1 MKKGMLALTIV
12 IALLGSM
19 SVVSVGAEEK
29 VSLSDRLLS
38 NAVFYQLDQ
47 TENGSSQLI
56 TTDHLGNEV
65 SLPYE
70 NLEMPSFFS
79 AGTLPSS
86 YDLRQQKNVSAR
98 TLSTSVKHQGFSGFC
113 WAFAASASAESSVLK
128 QNLEK
133 EEDLS
138 GIGGQNE
145 LSFSPV
151 HLGQTAFYPID
162 TDGISGDYF
171 YSSYTGSHSGNDW
184 ITAAAMSSGR
194 GVQLWRENSIS
205 FMRYGVDEAQK
216 TVSYYTLRNFYDTA
230 MDYRNPTS
238 PANHS
243 NIEKVKRWVMQNGV
257 CSLHYH
263 PSTIYMNAA
272 KTLAG
277 VYSKNTVGNSN
288 HAVSLIGWDDAFD
301 FSVFPGMTTR
311 PPANGAW
318 LIKDSYGE
326 EDAVGGYY
334 WLSYYDTSIT
344 SVGSFEMMPA
354 EETDNNY
361 QYTGMIGN
369 VNINPVKAAN
379 VFTAKGE
386 ETLTRLGIFTVS
398 PLVSYT
404 ATVYRGV
411 SDSPESGTLAATVE
425 GLFEHRGYQTIEL
438 DTPVSLSAGEKFS
451 VVFAL
456 EDIEGNAGDFWF
468 ELDGGEFFAGERV
481 HYASSAGES
490 YLYENLGAGPA
501 WYDTTNV
508 LLTQTQTLG
517 NVMIRAYTENAER
530 TVDKTALSAAILR
543 AETEESTGL
552 SNDSN
557 SNIRSELWG
566 IYEQNLSA
574 ANALM
579 ESDTASQQEID
590 NQTKNLNAILNILKR
605 DREKTISTA
614 DELYAY
620 AKDWMSPVN
629 GCIETVKLGD
639 DIVLNPASAFSKD
652 ANGFI
657 RSALNGT
664 RLWTPLG
671 SKGEPY
677 PVNFDGQGHSISGM
691 LVAGGTYRGLFGEMT
706 GTLKN
711 LALKDSLVYTGT
723 ASGSLIGCLHQGGTA
738 ENLIISGV
746 SVIPQTTATDM
757 VGGAVGVMR
766 EYDFY
771 FDDAETL
778 PPPNIKNVS
787 VTDGLVIGN
796 RAVSGVVGRIFEN
809 GTLGEGL
816 SFTGRIEARLQTD
829 SYEIIGPVVGRDE
842 TKAATYP
849 AVTFNAANTTMRMT
863 LLCDEETYSGT
874 LSLLTAPEHKGLKS
888 LTSTNLALSKGERE
902 QVYVFRGAPWANDI
916 SISATLY
923 DISDFSTLYENGMV
937 TVTSPKRMDTGAF
950 LLAAR
955 YAGGNLVKAVPIAV
969 SLQNGKQTVD
979 ISSQFTPQTGETYK
993 VMLWDLAKVQPLGPA
1008 TE

>member
-1 MKKGMLALTIV
+1 MLKRLM
-12 IALLGSM
+12 SM
-19 SVVSVGAEEK
+19 LVLILFLFSFAVFGVAAEGK
-29 VSLSDRLLS
+29 VSLSERLLS
-38 NAVFYQLDQ
+38 DAVFYQLDQ
-47 TENGSSQLI
+47 SEDGSSRLI
-56 TTDHLGNEV
+56 TKDYLGNEV

-79 AGTLPSS
+79 AETLPSS
-86 YDLRQQKNVSAR
+86 YDLRQQKNASER
-98 TLSTSVKHQGFSGFC
+98 TLSTSVKHQGFSDFC

-138 GIGGQNE
+138 NIGGKNE
-145 LSFSPV
+145 LAFSPV
-151 HLGQTAFYPID
+151 HLGQTAFYPVEA
-162 TDGISGDYF
+162 DGISGDYF
-171 YSSYTGSHSGNDW
+171 YSAYAGSHSGNDW
-184 ITAAAMSSGR
+184 ISAAAMSSGR
-194 GVQLWRENSIS
+194 GVQLWRENPIS
-205 FMRYGVDEAQK
+205 FTRYGVDEAQK
-216 TVSYYTLRNFYDTA
+216 TVSYYALQNFYDTA

-238 PANHS
+238 SANNS
-243 NIEKVKRWVMQNGV
+243 NIEKVKRWVMEHGV

-263 PSTIYMNAA
+263 PSTIYKNTEE
-272 KTLAG
+272 TLAG

-311 PPANGAW
+311 PPTNGAW

-326 EDAVGGYY
+326 DDAIGGYY

-344 SVGSFEMMPA
+344 SVGSFEMMDA
-354 EETDNNY
+354 ERIDNNY

-411 SDSPESGTLAATVE
+411 SGSPESGTLAATVE
-425 GLFEHRGYQTIEL
+425 GVFEHRGYQTIEL
-438 DTPVSLSAGEKFS
+438 DTPVSLSTGEKFS

-456 EDIEGNAGDFWF
+456 EDIEGYAGDFWF
-468 ELDGGEFFAGERV
+468 ELDGGEFFAGESV

-490 YLYENLGAGPA
+490 YLYENLGAGA
-501 WYDTTNV
+501 LWYDTTNV
-508 LLTQTQTLG
+508 LLTETQTLG
-517 NVMIRAYTENAER
+517 NVMIRAFTED
-530 TVDKTALSAAILR
+530 TDSSVDKTALSAAILR
-543 AETEESTGL
+543 AETEESAGL
-552 SNDSN
+552 SNDSG
-557 SNIRSELWG
+557 SKIRSELWE
-566 IYEQNLSA
+566 IYEANLSA

-579 ESDTASQQEID
+579 ESDAASQQEVD

-605 DREKTISTA
+605 DREKTISSA
-614 DELYAY
+614 SELYAY

-652 ANGFI
+652 AEGFI
-657 RSALNGT
+657 HSAANGT

-677 PVNFDGQGHSISGM
+677 PVEFDGQGHSISGM
-691 LVAGGTYRGLFGEMT
+691 MVAGGTYRGFFGEMI
-706 GTLKN
+706 GTVKN
-711 LALKDSLVYTGT
+711 LTLKDSLIYTGT
-723 ASGSLIGCLHQGGTA
+723 ASGSLVGCLHQGGA
-738 ENLIISGV
+738 VENCTVSGV

-771 FDDAETL
+771 FANAETL
-778 PPPNIKNVS
+778 PAPNIKNVS
-787 VTDGLVIGN
+787 VTDSLVIGD
-796 RAVSGVVGRIFEN
+796 RAVGGVVGRIFEN
-809 GTLGEGL
+809 GILGEDL
-816 SFTGRIEARLQTD
+816 SFNGRIEARLQTD

-849 AVTFNAANTTMRMT
+849 AVTFDAANTTMRMA

-874 LSLLTAPEHKGLKS
+874 LSLLTAPEHKGLES
-888 LTSTNLALSKGERE
+888 LAATNLTLSKGERE
-902 QVYVFRGAPWANDI
+902 QVYVFSGAPWANDI

-923 DISDFSTLYENGMV
+923 DISDFSTSYENGTV
-937 TVTSPKRMDTGAF
+937 TVISPKKNPTGVF

-955 YAGGNLVKAVPIAV
+955 YAGGKLVKAVPIAV
-969 SLQNGKQTVD
+969 GLQNGKQTMN
-979 ISSQFTPQTGETYK
+979 ISSQFSPQTGETYK
-993 VMLWDLAKVQPLGPA
+993 VMLWDLAKVQPLGSA
-1008 TE
+1008 AE

>member
-1 MKKGMLALTIV
+1 MLKRLM
-12 IALLGSM
+12 SM
-19 SVVSVGAEEK
+19 LVLILFLFSFAVFGVAAEGK
-29 VSLSDRLLS
+29 VSLSERLLS
-38 NAVFYQLDQ
+38 DAVFYQLDQ
-47 TENGSSQLI
+47 TEDGSSRLI
-56 TTDHLGNEV
+56 AKDYLGNEV

-79 AGTLPSS
+79 TETLPSS
-86 YDLRQQKNVSAR
+86 YDLRQQKNASER
-98 TLSTSVKHQGFSGFC
+98 TLSTSVKHQGFSVFC

-128 QNLEK
+128 QNLEQA
-133 EEDLS
+133 EDLS
-138 GIGGQNE
+138 GIGGQTE

-184 ITAAAMSSGR
+184 ISAAAMSSGR
-194 GVQLWRENSIS
+194 GVQLWRENPTS

-216 TVSYYTLRNFYDTA
+216 TVSYYALQNFYDTA

-238 PANHS
+238 SANNS
-243 NIEKVKRWVMQNGV
+243 NIEKVKRWVMENGA
-257 CSLHYH
+257 CSLSYH
-263 PSTIYMNAA
+263 PSTIYMNAG

-277 VYSKNTVGNSN
+277 VYSDSAVGKSD
-288 HAVSLIGWDDAFD
+288 HAVTVVGWDDDFS
-301 FSVFPGMTTR
+301 FSVFSDMNKK
-311 PPANGAW
+311 PPKNGAW

-326 EDAVGGYY
+326 DDAIGGYY

-344 SVGSFEMMPA
+344 SVGSFEMMDA
-354 EETDNNY
+354 EAFDNNY

-411 SDSPESGTLAATVE
+411 AGSPESGTLAATVE
-425 GLFEHRGYQTIEL
+425 GVFEHRGYQTVEL
-438 DTPVSLSAGEKFS
+438 DTPVSLSPGEKFS

-456 EDIEGNAGDFWF
+456 EDIEGNAADFWF
-468 ELDGGEFFAGERV
+468 ELDGGEFFAGESV

-508 LLTQTQTLG
+508 LLTETQTLG

-543 AETEESTGL
+543 AETEESAGL
-552 SNDSN
+552 SNDSG
-557 SNIRSELWG
+557 SKIRSELWE

-574 ANALM
+574 ADALM
-579 ESDTASQQEID
+579 ESDTASQQDID
-590 NQTKNLNAILNILKR
+590 NQAKNLNAILNILKR

-620 AKDWMSPVN
+620 AKDWMRPEN
-629 GCIETVKLGD
+629 GCLETVKLGD
-639 DIVLNPASAFSKD
+639 DIVLNPPSAFSTD
-652 ANGFI
+652 DDGFLRMAANG
-657 RSALNGT
+657 T
-664 RLWTPLG
+664 KLWTPLG

-677 PVNFDGQGHSISGM
+677 PAEFDGQGHSISGM
-691 LVAGGTYRGLFGEMT
+691 LVAGGAYRGLFGEMN
-706 GTLKN
+706 GTVKN
-711 LALKDSLVYTGT
+711 LTLKDSLVFSGS
-723 ASGSLIGCLHQGGTA
+723 ASGSLIGCLHQGGAA
-738 ENLIISGV
+738 ENCSIRGV

-766 EYDFY
+766 ENNFY
-771 FDDAETL
+771 FEDAKNL
-778 PPPNIKNVS
+778 PAPNIKNVS
-787 VTDGLVIGN
+787 VTDSLVIGD
-796 RAVSGVVGRIFEN
+796 RAVGGVVGRIFEN
-809 GTLGEGL
+809 GTLGSGL

-829 SYEIIGPVVGRDE
+829 SSEIIGPVVGRDE

-849 AVTFNAANTTMRMT
+849 AVTFDAANTTMRMT
-863 LLCDEETYSGT
+863 LLCDAETYSGT
-874 LSLLTAPEHKGLKS
+874 LSLLTAPEHKGLES
-888 LTSTNLALSKGERE
+888 LTSTNLTLSKGERE
-902 QVYVFRGAPWANDI
+902 QVYTFSGAPWANDI

-923 DISDFSTLYENGMV
+923 DISDFSTEYENGTV
-937 TVTSPKRMDTGAF
+937 TVTSPKRMDTGAV

-955 YAGGNLVKAVPIAV
+955 YAGGKLVKAVPIAV
-969 SLQNGKQTVD
+969 RLQNGKQTVN
-979 ISSQFTPQTGETYK
+979 ISSEFSPQTGETYK
-993 VMLWDLAKVQPLGPA
+993 IMLWDLAKLQPLGSA